1 VRLLLINPNTSPGIT
16 DKLHGVAKAATAS
29 GTVLVSATAPRGVPY
44 IATRTDAVIGAVV
57 ALEML
62 ASHEGTFDAAIIG
75 AFGDPGLGGA
85 RELFSVPIV
94 GLAEAGMLSACML
107 GRTFSVITFSNALVP
122 WYEECIAWH
131 GLEKRC
137 SSVRSLNEG
146 FSTIEDV
153 QHEKEQRLIDL
164 ANRVSSEDGADVVV
178 VGGAPLSGLAE
189 TIKDQVNVP
198 MVDCVVASV
207 KLAEAL
213 VALKTRAPRAGTYRT
228 PAEKASIGLDPIL
241 ARKLANAGF
250 EQ

>member
-1 VRLLLINPNTSPGIT
+1 MRLLLINPNTSVGIT
-16 DKLHGVAKAATAS
+16 DKLHSVANAATAT
-29 GTVLVSATAPRGVPY
+29 GTVLASATAPRGVPY

-62 ASHEGTFDAAIIG
+62 AAHEGSFDAAIIG

-107 GRTFSVITFSNALVP
+107 GRRFSVITFSNALVP
-122 WYEECIAWH
+122 WYEECISWH

-137 SSVRSLNEG
+137 SGVRSLNEG

-153 QHEKEQRLIDL
+153 QQEKEQRLIEL
-164 ANRVSSEDGADVVV
+164 ANRVAIEDGADVIV

-189 TIKDQVNVP
+189 TIKDRVLVP
-198 MVDCVVASV
+198 LVDCVIASV
-207 KLAEAL
+207 KQAEAL
-213 VALKTRAPRAGTYRT
+213 VALDTRSPEAGTYRK
-228 PAEKASIGLDPIL
+228 PAGKSSVGLDLLL
-241 ARKLANAGF
+241 ARKLANVGS
-250 EQ
+250 